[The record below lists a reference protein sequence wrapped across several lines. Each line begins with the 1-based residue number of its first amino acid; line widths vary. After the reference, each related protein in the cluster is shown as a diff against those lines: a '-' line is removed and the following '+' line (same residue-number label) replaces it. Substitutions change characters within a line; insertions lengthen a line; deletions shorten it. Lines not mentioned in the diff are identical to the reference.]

1 MVMWQPAS
9 SGCVVRNLNGDTAG
23 GAELPNRK
31 IRPYPSPVA
40 LPCDVLVIGAALLDV
55 HARSRANVVHG
66 TSNPARMMSTPGGVG
81 RNIAE
86 NLARL
91 GTRVSLVALV
101 GPDDAGD
108 RVLRETAE
116 AGVDVSLVMTG
127 PEPTGTYLA
136 VLDRDGELVIA
147 LSDLTGT
154 EGLTPERLSA
164 VASAIEEAPYV
175 VVDGNLPQRVVAW
188 ILERAASGG
197 ARVVLDPVSV
207 PKAALLAPVVAQ
219 GHPIAVVTPNVDEL
233 GPLSGGDAD
242 PLRWLHDH
250 GVQTVWT
257 RLGARGSQLS
267 STGGRVEIVGHPVNA
282 IDVTGAGDS
291 MTAGLVSALLA
302 GAELA
307 TAAAYGQAVAE
318 LTVASPHTVRPDLTD
333 ALVRAR
339 LAETHRGRADERI
352 HTEG

>member
-154 EGLTPERLSA
+154 EGAYKPGGDRALDQAVARMPGIDAFLQQPSATAVPLSA
-164 VASAIEEAPYV
+164 A
-175 VVDGNLPQRVVAW
+175 VD
-188 ILERAASGG
+188 
-197 ARVVLDPVSV
+197 
-207 PKAALLAPVVAQ
+207 ALLA
-219 GHPIAVVTPNVDEL
+219 
-233 GPLSGGDAD
+233 
-242 PLRWLHDH
+242 
-250 GVQTVWT
+250 
-257 RLGARGSQLS
+257 
-267 STGGRVEIVGHPVNA
+267 
-282 IDVTGAGDS
+282 
-291 MTAGLVSALLA
+291 LA
-302 GAELA
+302 AK
-307 TAAAYGQAVAE
+307 
-318 LTVASPHTVRPDLTD
+318 
-333 ALVRAR
+333 
-339 LAETHRGRADERI
+339 
-352 HTEG
+352 

>member
-1 MVMWQPAS
+1 MVMWQPAA

-175 VVDGNLPQRVVAW
+175 VVDGNPPLAARSRIHATTRCVDSGTRGQR
-188 ILERAASGG
+188 RCSSCPRSGVG
-197 ARVVLDPVSV
+197 
-207 PKAALLAPVVAQ
+207 AQ
-219 GHPIAVVTPNVDEL
+219 GCPA
-233 GPLSGGDAD
+233 
-242 PLRWLHDH
+242 
-250 GVQTVWT
+250 
-257 RLGARGSQLS
+257 GS
-267 STGGRVEIVGHPVNA
+267 RC
-282 IDVTGAGDS
+282 GAG
-291 MTAGLVSALLA
+291 A
-302 GAELA
+302 
-307 TAAAYGQAVAE
+307 
-318 LTVASPHTVRPDLTD
+318 PHRRGDPECR
-333 ALVRAR
+333 RAR
-339 LAETHRGRADERI
+339 ATLGRGRRSTAMAARSRCADRVDQ
-352 HTEG
+352 TRCAR

>member
-1 MVMWQPAS
+1 MVMWQPAA

-175 VVDGNLPQRVVAW
+175 VVDGNLP
-188 ILERAASGG
+188 
-197 ARVVLDPVSV
+197 
-207 PKAALLAPVVAQ
+207 
-219 GHPIAVVTPNVDEL
+219 TPNVDEL

-339 LAETHRGRADERI
+339 LAETHRGRADESI